1 MIMKVRLKALSVSVS
16 AAVMLAALSAPA
28 GATSWMTDFYTT
40 AGGSMNVTPGAVYQT
55 QTTNV
60 ISGGGFAM
68 RAPRKNVQFLTVTPP
83 GYKAGCGGIDF
94 WAGSFGF
101 INKEQLVQFLRNIG
115 QNALGLFFQLALKS
129 MAPEVAATIEVMQDW
144 AQRLNQFN
152 MNSCE
157 MAQQFINED
166 NFSFAIRE
174 EGKER
179 AAAIK
184 DWGGEVGDRFLGKLS
199 TRDSASSTRATNEA
213 AKAANPDEWKLD
225 YAYNTNIT
233 WKLLGKI
240 GTMSDP
246 EKELIMS
253 LVGTGITTR
262 ATDSK
267 GDESPTVEAFADQI
281 SINELIGNRGD
292 VTNAR
297 IYSCGGDSNCL
308 SLPAL
313 TPTVSYTS
321 FAKVA
326 FDKMKAIKAAIVT
339 RSIQDPANL
348 ALVDMTSV
356 PIYRLISV
364 STLSKY
370 PALSDT
376 IIEKYADVVGL
387 DLAMVYLEYLAE
399 EVRRQIKVE
408 VPHQPKAIASFF
420 EGLEKTLDKKLEAGR
435 AKRLE
440 LISERSALMA
450 NIAEIEHIERTLF
463 SNLSASMAANLRFGQ
478 KM

>member
-1 MIMKVRLKALSVSVS
+1 MKKKLKTLSVSVS
-16 AAVMLAALSAPA
+16 AAIMVAAWSAPA
-28 GATSWMTDFYTT
+28 SATSWMTDFYTT

-144 AQRLNQFN
+144 AQRINQFN

-184 DWGGEVGDRFLGKLS
+184 DWGGEVADRFLGKLS
-199 TRDSASSTRATNEA
+199 TRDSAANTRATNEA
-213 AKAANPDEWKLD
+213 AKTANPDEWKLD

-233 WKLLGKI
+233 WKLLGRI
-240 GTMSDP
+240 SGMSDQ

-253 LVGTGITTR
+253 LVGTTITSK
-262 ATDSK
+262 ANDSK
-267 GDESPTVEAFADQI
+267 GAESPITKGFADQI
-281 SINELIGNRGD
+281 SINELIGNRAGD
-292 VTNAR
+292 TSAR
-297 IYSCGGDSNCL
+297 IYSCDGDSDCL
-308 SLPAL
+308 SLPEL
-313 TPTVSYTS
+313 PDLVSYTS
-321 FAKVA
+321 FARIA
-326 FDKMKAIKAAIVT
+326 FNKMKAIKAAIVT
-339 RSIQDPANL
+339 RSAQDPANL

-356 PIYRLISV
+356 PIYRLIAV
-364 STLSKY
+364 TTLSKY

-387 DLAMVYLEYLAE
+387 DLAMVYLEYLSE

-408 VPHQPKAIASFF
+408 VPHQPKAILTFF
-420 EGLEKTLDKKLEAGR
+420 ENLEKTIDKKLEAGR

-440 LISERSALMA
+440 LISQRSALMA

>member
-1 MIMKVRLKALSVSVS
+1 MKSKTKKLSLTACAIVI
-16 AAVMLAALSAPA
+16 AAGWGLPA
-28 GATSWMTDFYTT
+28 NATSWMTDFYTT
-40 AGGSMNVTPGAVYQT
+40 AGASMNVTPGAVYQT

-68 RAPRKNVQFLTVTPP
+68 RAPRKNVQLLTVTPP
-83 GYKAGCGGIDF
+83 GFKAGCGGIDF

-101 INKEQLVQFLRNIG
+101 VNKEQLVQFLRNVG

-129 MAPEVAATIEVMQDW
+129 MAPEVAATIEVMNDW
-144 AQRLNQFN
+144 SQRMNQHN

-157 MAQQFINED
+157 VAQQFINES
-166 NFSFAIRE
+166 NLSFAVRE

-184 DWGGEVGDRFLGKLS
+184 AWGGEVGDRFLGRLA
-199 TRDSASSTRATNEA
+199 TRDSATSSRETNQA
-213 AKAANPDEWKLD
+213 AKAANPDEWRLD
-225 YAYNTNIT
+225 YAYDTNIT
-233 WKLLGKI
+233 WKLLSKI
-240 GTMSDP
+240 GGMTTQ
-246 EKELIMS
+246 EKELVMS
-253 LVGTGITTR
+253 LVGTAVTTR
-262 ATDSK
+262 GTDST
-267 GDESPTVEAFADQI
+267 GAESPNIKAFADQI
-281 SINELIGNRGD
+281 SISELIGNRTGPSS
-292 VTNAR
+292 AR
-297 IYSCGGDSNCL
+297 VYSCGSSSDCL
-308 SLPAL
+308 SLPE
-313 TPTVSYTS
+313 TPDHVSYTG

-326 FDKMKAIKAAIVT
+326 YDKMHAIKTAIST
-339 RSIQDPANL
+339 RTPQDPANL

-364 STLSKY
+364 STLSKF

-376 IIEKYADVVGL
+376 VIEKYADVVGL
-387 DLAMVYLEYLAE
+387 ELAMAYLEYLSE

-408 VPHQPKAIASFF
+408 TPHQPKVIIDFF
-420 EGLEKTLDKKLEAGR
+420 EGLVVTLNAKLEAGR
-435 AKRLE
+435 AMRLE
-440 LISERSALMA
+440 LIAQRSALMA

>member
-1 MIMKVRLKALSVSVS
+1 MKKKLKTLSVSVS
-16 AAVMLAALSAPA
+16 AAIIVAAWSAPA
-28 GATSWMTDFYTT
+28 SATSWMTDFYTT

-101 INKEQLVQFLRNIG
+101 INKEQLVQFLRNVG

-144 AQRLNQFN
+144 AQRINQFN

-157 MAQQFINED
+157 TAQQFINED

-184 DWGGEVGDRFLGKLS
+184 DWGGEVADRFLGKLS
-199 TRDSASSTRATNEA
+199 TRDSAANTRATNEA
-213 AKAANPDEWKLD
+213 AKTANPDEWKLD

-233 WKLLGKI
+233 WKLLSRISG
-240 GTMSDP
+240 MSDQ

-253 LVGTGITTR
+253 LVGTTITSK
-262 ATDSK
+262 ANDSK
-267 GDESPTVEAFADQI
+267 GAESPITKGFADQI
-281 SINELIGNRGD
+281 SINELIGNRAGD
-292 VTNAR
+292 TSAR
-297 IYSCGGDSNCL
+297 IYSCDGDSDCL
-308 SLPAL
+308 SLPEL
-313 TPTVSYTS
+313 PDLVSYTS
-321 FAKVA
+321 FARIA
-326 FDKMKAIKAAIVT
+326 FNKMKAIKAAIVT
-339 RSIQDPANL
+339 RSAQDPANL

-356 PIYRLISV
+356 PIYRLIAV
-364 STLSKY
+364 TTLSKY

-387 DLAMVYLEYLAE
+387 DLAMVYLEYLSE

-408 VPHQPKAIASFF
+408 VPHQPKVILTFF
-420 EGLEKTLDKKLEAGR
+420 ENLEKTIDKKLEAGR

-440 LISERSALMA
+440 LISQRSALMA

>member
-1 MIMKVRLKALSVSVS
+1 MKAKIKTLSVAVS
-16 AAVMLAALSAPA
+16 AAVMMSAWSLPA
-28 GATSWMTDFYTT
+28 SATTWMTDFYNT
-40 AGGSMNVTPGAVYQT
+40 AGASMNVTPGAVYQT

-129 MAPEVAATIEVMQDW
+129 MAPEVAATIEVMNDW
-144 AQRLNQFN
+144 AQRINQFN

-157 MAQQFINED
+157 VAQQFINDD

-199 TRDSASSTRATNEA
+199 TRDSAANTRATNQA
-213 AKAANPDEWKLD
+213 AKTANPSEWKLD
-225 YAYNTNIT
+225 YSYETNIT
-233 WKLLGKI
+233 WKLLSKI
-240 GTMSDP
+240 PDMGDA
-246 EKELIMS
+246 EKELVMS
-253 LVGTGITTR
+253 LIGTGITGH

-267 GDESPTVEAFADQI
+267 GDETPTVKAYADQI
-281 SINELIGNRGD
+281 SISELIGERAS
-292 VTNAR
+292 TTAAR
-297 IYSCGGDSNCL
+297 VYSCGGDTNCL
-308 SLPAL
+308 SLPDL
-313 TPTVSYTS
+313 PPVVNYQS
-321 FAKVA
+321 FAYIA
-326 FDKMKAIKAAIVT
+326 HDKMKKIRAAILT
-339 RSIQDPANL
+339 RNPQSPTDL
-348 ALVDMTSV
+348 KLVDMTSV
-356 PIYRLISV
+356 PVYRLISV
-364 STLSKY
+364 ATLSKY

-376 IIEKYADVVGL
+376 VIEKYADVVGL
-387 DLAMVYLEYLAE
+387 DIAMIYLEYIAE

-408 VPHQPKAIASFF
+408 TPHQPKVIADFF
-420 EGLEKTLDKKLEAGR
+420 ARLEDTLNKKLEHGR

-440 LISERSALMA
+440 LINERSALVA
-450 NIAEIEHIERTLF
+450 HITEIEHIERTLY
-463 SNLSASMAANLRFGQ
+463 SNLSAAMAANMRFGQ
-478 KM
+478 KL

>member
-1 MIMKVRLKALSVSVS
+1 MKKKLKTLSVSVS
-16 AAVMLAALSAPA
+16 AAIIVAAWSAPA
-28 GATSWMTDFYTT
+28 SATSWMTDFYTT

-101 INKEQLVQFLRNIG
+101 INKEQLVQFLRNVG

-144 AQRLNQFN
+144 AQRINQFN

-157 MAQQFINED
+157 TAQQFINED

-184 DWGGEVGDRFLGKLS
+184 DWGGEVADRFLGKLS
-199 TRDSASSTRATNEA
+199 TRDSAANTRATNEA
-213 AKAANPDEWKLD
+213 AKTANPDEWKLD

-233 WKLLGKI
+233 WKLLGRI
-240 GTMSDP
+240 SGMSDQ

-253 LVGTGITTR
+253 LVGTTITSK
-262 ATDSK
+262 ANDSK
-267 GDESPTVEAFADQI
+267 GAESPITKGFADQI
-281 SINELIGNRGD
+281 SINELIGNRAGD
-292 VTNAR
+292 TSAR
-297 IYSCGGDSNCL
+297 IYSCDGDSDCL
-308 SLPAL
+308 SLPEL
-313 TPTVSYTS
+313 PDLVSYTS
-321 FAKVA
+321 FARIA
-326 FDKMKAIKAAIVT
+326 FNKMKAIKAAIVT
-339 RSIQDPANL
+339 RSAQDPANL

-356 PIYRLISV
+356 PIYRLIAV
-364 STLSKY
+364 TTLSKY

-387 DLAMVYLEYLAE
+387 DLAMVYLEYLSE

-408 VPHQPKAIASFF
+408 VPHQPKAILTFF
-420 EGLEKTLDKKLEAGR
+420 ENLEKTIDKKLEAGR

-440 LISERSALMA
+440 LISQRSALMA